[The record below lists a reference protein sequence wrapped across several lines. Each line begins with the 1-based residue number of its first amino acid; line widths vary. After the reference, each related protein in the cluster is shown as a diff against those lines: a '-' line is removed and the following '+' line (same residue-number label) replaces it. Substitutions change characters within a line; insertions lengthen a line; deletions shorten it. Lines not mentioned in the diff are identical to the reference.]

1 MKSSL
6 LKQEEK
12 LLKLQANVLSL
23 KEEVSAIEDAQVQ
36 SDEDTKYLKK
46 MEELL
51 ETSRKE
57 LKNFK
62 LFP

>member
-6 LKQEEK
+6 LEREKK

-23 KEEVSAIEDAQVQ
+23 KEEVFTIEDTQVQ

-46 MEELL
+46 IEELL
-51 ETSRKE
+51 ETNRK
-57 LKNFK
+57 
-62 LFP
+62 